1 MSVAKRVVVPDG
13 ECMRNR
19 LHRTLFA
26 AAVATAAFAV
36 GAPAANAGTAGG
48 LSARTAPEAD
58 HQGVRPVGRFG
69 ATTSSAPGGAFE
81 VGDEAWSLN
90 RASLVAEN
98 EPWKVHG
105 ATDKRSLKLPPG
117 ASATSP
123 VMCVGIHEPMV
134 RLFARNNR
142 ALLSTLTVEVTFQTS
157 LGLKATVP
165 FGVIL
170 PSGKW
175 KPSPRFYMLVNL
187 LPLLPGEKT
196 PVQFTVRSVGLGTWS
211 STTSTS
217 TPGAARQLAPRA
229 PGRARLP

>member
-1 MSVAKRVVVPDG
+1 MSVAKPVFLPDG

-36 GAPAANAGTAGG
+36 GAPAANAA
-48 LSARTAPEAD
+48 LLVASAKNCSPKPTSKVFAPWGDSAD
-58 HQGVRPVGRFG
+58 YQ
-69 ATTSSAPGGAFE
+69 AAPGGSFE

-134 RLFARNNR
+134 RMFARNNT
-142 ALLSTLTVEVTFQTS
+142 ALLSTLTVEVTIETS

-196 PVQFTVRSVGLGTWS
+196 PVQFTVRSVGLGTWFVDDFYVD
-211 STTSTS
+211 
-217 TPGAARQLAPRA
+217 PRC
-229 PGRARLP
+229 R

>member
-1 MSVAKRVVVPDG
+1 MSVAERVFMADG
-13 ECMRNR
+13 VCMRNR

-36 GAPAANAGTAGG
+36 GAPAANAGLLVASAKNCSPKPTIKAFAGWG
-48 LSARTAPEAD
+48 DSLDYQP
-58 HQGVRPVGRFG
+58 
-69 ATTSSAPGGAFE
+69 APGGTFE
-81 VGDEAWSLN
+81 VGDEAWSLK
-90 RASLVAEN
+90 RASLVSEN

-105 ATDKRSLKLPPG
+105 ANDKRSLKLPPG

-123 VMCVGIHEPMV
+123 VMCVGVGEPLV
-134 RLFARNNR
+134 RLFARNNS

-157 LGLKATVP
+157 LGLKATLP

-187 LPLLPGEKT
+187 LPLLPGAKT
-196 PVQFTVRSVGLGTWS
+196 PVQFTVRSVGLGTWFVDDFYVD
-211 STTSTS
+211 
-217 TPGAARQLAPRA
+217 PRC
-229 PGRARLP
+229 R

>member
-1 MSVAKRVVVPDG
+1 MDGRCPPNGRMSVAKRVLVPDF

-26 AAVATAAFAV
+26 AAVAAAAFAV
-36 GAPAANAGTAGG
+36 GAPAANAGLLVA
-48 LSARTAPEAD
+48 SAKNCSPKPTSKVFAPWGD
-58 HQGVRPVGRFG
+58 SLDYQL
-69 ATTSSAPGGAFE
+69 APGGSFE

-105 ATDKRSLKLPPG
+105 AADKRSLKLPPG

-123 VMCVGIHEPMV
+123 VMCVGIHEPVV
-134 RLFARNNR
+134 RLFARNNT
-142 ALLSTLTVEVTFQTS
+142 ALVSTLSVEVTFETS
-157 LGLKATVP
+157 LGIKATVP
-165 FGVIL
+165 FGVML

-175 KPSPRFYMLVNL
+175 KPSPRFLMLANL

-196 PVQFTVRSVGLGTWS
+196 PVQFTVRSVGLGTWFVDDFYVD
-211 STTSTS
+211 
-217 TPGAARQLAPRA
+217 PRCRKA
-229 PGRARLP
+229 